1 MPVLKVKQDGV
12 WKEII
17 TGASFGSNIELDQT
31 LAVEGMAADAKAVGD
46 AIVRL
51 SDEGSKHLTVDIDDI
66 SESEPNPVNADSL
79 GGIIADEYA
88 SKTFVRTKIAEAQL
102 GGGEVDLSS
111 YVTKEELTTNTS
123 ELINEYG
130 FATEVYV
137 DEKFNSFNFESNE
150 VTPEDIMEWM
160 FEENAITPVASSS
173 GQVYLTNDNKILI
186 L

>member
-88 SKTFVRTKIAEAQL
+88 SKTFVRTKIAEAI
-102 GGGEVDLSS
+102 
-111 YVTKEELTTNTS
+111 EEA
-123 ELINEYG
+123 IV
-130 FATEVYV
+130 EVYV
-137 DEKFNSFNFESNE
+137 QDNI
-150 VTPEDIMEWM
+150 PEDAPDGSIWVNLDADGAPTTSGKTTAKVYVVDAGTTDMTTID
-160 FEENAITPVASSS
+160 FSQYAIGDVVVVTSS
-173 GQVYLTNDNKILI
+173 
-186 L
+186 